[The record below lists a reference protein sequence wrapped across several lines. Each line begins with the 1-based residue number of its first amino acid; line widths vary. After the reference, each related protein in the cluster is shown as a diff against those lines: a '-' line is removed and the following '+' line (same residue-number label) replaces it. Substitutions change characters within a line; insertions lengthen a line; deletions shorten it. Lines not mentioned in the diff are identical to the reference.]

1 MIDTAGEFILILIV
15 SGVHALT
22 PAGIATETMPS
33 WEACK
38 AAQVQLE
45 VHPRINAI
53 CIAKDV
59 RHD

>member
-15 SGVHALT
+15 SGAYPMM
-22 PAGIATETMPS
+22 PAGITTETMPS

-45 VHPRINAI
+45 VQSRITAI

-59 RHD
+59 IHD